1 MTTTDVLAHQASE
14 HRVRDESPP
23 RQGIAACAPDA
34 FVFHRHRGPVT
45 TATWIPGTQRILTA
59 AYDGAIARFDLD
71 TDDVTLFGHHDHLAN
86 RVVVSDDGL
95 RAASVSSDYSAIVWD
110 ARSGQR
116 LLRLVGHSDDVEDFC
131 FVGEHFGAS
140 VSRDRRILVWDL
152 HTGAIVRAIEGHE
165 RDVLSICADEH
176 HLYTSGDDSTL
187 RVWDIASGRQVRMWG
202 PFETETDTCAIDPRR
217 GRVVLGCDD
226 GCIRVF
232 AIHSGDLLAVIP
244 AHRSG
249 IKKVACSPVDGAILS
264 AAYDQAIHLWS
275 GRDFSHRL
283 RLEARPRQWERSFNW
298 SSDGAHVVAGTFDGT
313 VLVWRAD
320 DGAFVTELG
329 TAHGPLGND
338 CFNDIAAIDDRRFA
352 TVNDAGH
359 LRIGRFDDDG
369 ARWLAQATPG
379 TGRMLMNAVTGCDQG
394 RRVVCGAHD
403 QQLHVFERQ
412 GDGDAALQAGAWHHL
427 GEGPI
432 NCVRATTPA
441 HGEDALFVA
450 CYSGAIVRTDR
461 EGAPLARFAHHDN
474 AVKALRL
481 HPARR
486 LGVSCSADGMLTSW
500 NFEGGLLHRFAGH
513 TAIID
518 DLDLDP
524 SGDFLATTG
533 RDFHLLVYRL
543 DDGVLLDAFDLGRRS
558 PKGLCFVDRDTVVVS
573 NYWGELLRVYLP
585 TRTILRKA
593 IAANGIS
600 AVARAD
606 ADGSH
611 LLASSYDGACYRV
624 RSDTLEVVG
633 ELRAMRQRPAPER
646 G

>member
-1 MTTTDVLAHQASE
+1 MTTTDAIAPLAPAHPTC
-14 HRVRDESPP
+14 DEGA
-23 RQGIAACAPDA
+23 QTDA
-34 FVFHRHRGPVT
+34 VPFVFHRHRGPVT

-59 AYDGAIARFDLD
+59 AYDGAIARFDLE
-71 TDDVTLFGHHDHLAN
+71 TDEVMLFGHHDHLAN

-95 RAASVSSDYSAIVWD
+95 RAVSVSSDYSAIVWD
-110 ARSGQR
+110 TRNGQR
-116 LLRLVGHSDDVEDFC
+116 LQRLIGHSDDVEDFC
-131 FVGEHFGAS
+131 FIGAHMGAS

-152 HTGAIVRAIEGHE
+152 RSGAIVRAIEGHE
-165 RDVLSICADEH
+165 RDVLSICADER

-202 PFETETDTCAIDPRR
+202 PFETETDTCAIDPRH
-217 GRVVLGCDD
+217 GRLVLGCDD

-244 AHRSG
+244 AHSSG

-275 GRDFSHRL
+275 GSDFQHRL

-298 SSDGAHVVAGTFDGT
+298 SSDGTHVVAGTFDGT

-329 TAHGPLGND
+329 ASQGTPGND
-338 CFNDIAAIDDRRFA
+338 CFNDIAAVDDQSFA

-359 LRIGRFDDDG
+359 LRIGRFDTQG
-369 ARWLAQATPG
+369 ARWIAQAAPG
-379 TGRMLMNAVTGCDQG
+379 NGRMLMNAVTSRNGG

-403 QQLHVFERQ
+403 QHLHVFERT
-412 GDGDAALQAGAWHHL
+412 GDADLRAATWHHL

-432 NCVRATTPA
+432 NCVRGTTPG

-450 CYSGAIVRTDR
+450 CYSGAIVRTAPD
-461 EGAPLARFAHHDN
+461 GTPLARFAHHAN

-481 HPARR
+481 HPTQRI
-486 LGVSCSADGMLTSW
+486 GVSCSADGVMTSW
-500 NFEGGLLHRFAGH
+500 SFDGNLRHRFAGH

-524 SGDFLATTG
+524 TGEFLASTG

-543 DDGVLLDAFDLGRRS
+543 EDGVLLDAFDLGRRS
-558 PKGLCFVDRDTVVVS
+558 PKGLCFLDRDTVVVS
-573 NYWGELLRVYLP
+573 NYWGELLRIDLP
-585 TRTILRKA
+585 SRTILRRA

-606 ADGSH
+606 AEGTH

-624 RSDTLEVVG
+624 RSDTFEVVG
-633 ELRAMRQRPAPER
+633 TLRAMQQRPAPAR
-646 G
+646 D

>member
-14 HRVRDESPP
+14 HRIRVETPSLQNNAGDAE
-23 RQGIAACAPDA
+23 A

-59 AYDGAIARFDLD
+59 AYDGAVARFDLD
-71 TDDVTLFGHHDHLAN
+71 TDEVVLFGHHEHLAN

-131 FVGEHFGAS
+131 FVGGHFGAS

-152 HTGAIVRAIEGHE
+152 RTGAIVRAIEGHE

-187 RVWDIASGRQVRMWG
+187 RVWDIESGRQIRMWG
-202 PFETETDTCAIDPRR
+202 PFETETDTCAIDPRH

-264 AAYDQAIHLWS
+264 AAYDQAIHLWN
-275 GRDFSHRL
+275 GQDFRHRL

-320 DGAFVTELG
+320 DGAFVIELG
-329 TAHGPLGND
+329 TAHGPAGND
-338 CFNDIAAIDDRRFA
+338 CFNDIVAIDDSRFA

-379 TGRMLMNAVTGCDQG
+379 TGRMLMNAVTSCDTG
-394 RRVVCGAHD
+394 HRVVCGAHD
-403 QQLHVFERQ
+403 QHLHVFERH
-412 GDGDAALQAGAWHHL
+412 GDGDAGLHAGAWHHL

-461 EGAPLARFAHHDN
+461 EGVPLARFAHHDN

-481 HPARR
+481 HPTRR

-500 NFEGGLLHRFAGH
+500 NFEGSLLHRFAGH

-573 NYWGELLRVYLP
+573 NYWGELLRVDLP

-624 RSDTLEVVG
+624 RSDDLEVVA
-633 ELRAMRQRPAPER
+633 ELRAMQQRPAPER